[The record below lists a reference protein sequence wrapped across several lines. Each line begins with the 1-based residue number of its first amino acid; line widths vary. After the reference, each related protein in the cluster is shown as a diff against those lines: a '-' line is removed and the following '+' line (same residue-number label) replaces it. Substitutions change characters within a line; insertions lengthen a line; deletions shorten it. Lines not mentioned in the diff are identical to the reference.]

1 MTFLDNFRKEYID
14 KTAFI
19 EIKNFYKIFFHF
31 NFGSSDN
38 DEIEMGDWLGPR
50 PQLDNIW
57 YWNRRTN
64 R

>member
-38 DEIEMGDWLGPR
+38 DEIEMGD
-50 PQLDNIW
+50 
-57 YWNRRTN
+57 
-64 R
+64 